1 MSNRAIDGS
10 LLLTKLSKYWPLLIF
25 LLIVVIAVGSL
36 ITWSRYSR
44 SQPVEI
50 SISPGQE
57 LEGEVYIGGSVNNPG
72 FYKLK
77 AGDSIDDIIQAA
89 GGTSSDADLNQLK
102 LYVPE
107 EGETPPQ
114 KINLNRA
121 DLWLLQALP
130 EIGEVRAQA
139 IIDYRQQNG
148 HFRNINELTEVEGI
162 GTATYEKIKHLITVA
177 E

>member
-1 MSNRAIDGS
+1 MSSKAIDGS
-10 LLLTKLSKYWPLLIF
+10 LLLTKLSKYWTLLIF
-25 LLIVVIAVGSL
+25 LLIAVIAVGSL
-36 ITWSRYSR
+36 ITWSKYSR

-72 FYKLK
+72 FYPLK
-77 AGDSIDDIIQAA
+77 AGDSIDDIIQGA
-89 GGTSSDADLNQLK
+89 GGTSADADLSQLK

-107 EGETPPQ
+107 AGETPPQ

-130 EIGEVRAQA
+130 EIGEARAQA

-148 HFRNINELTEVEGI
+148 QFHNINELTEVEGI

>member
-1 MSNRAIDGS
+1 M
-10 LLLTKLSKYWPLLIF
+10 TKLNKYWTLLIL
-25 LLIVVIAVGSL
+25 LLIVVIAAGSL

-50 SISPGQE
+50 SISPTQE
-57 LEGEVYIGGSVNNPG
+57 LQGEIYVGGAVNNPG
-72 FYKLK
+72 FYTLK
-77 AGDSIDDIIQAA
+77 AGDSIDDIIQGA
-89 GGTSSDADLNQLK
+89 GGTSADADLSQLK